1 MAVSSPV
8 PPDSGEGSLKTSF
21 WFATGLMLS
30 LANAAWAGDTIRI
43 GFVSTFSGPA
53 AAIGNDARN
62 GFELALDHLGR
73 KMDGM
78 PVDMIY
84 EDDQQKPDVGKQ
96 KTEKLIQSDRI
107 DFIV

>member
-8 PPDSGEGSLKTSF
+8 RPDSGEGFLKTSF
-21 WFATGLMLS
+21 RIAAALLFS
-30 LANAAWAGDTIRI
+30 LTNPAWAGDAIRI

-73 KMDGM
+73 KMDRHAG
-78 PVDMIY
+78 
-84 EDDQQKPDVGKQ
+84 
-96 KTEKLIQSDRI
+96 
-107 DFIV
+107 